1 MGKAKTLECS
11 REFSE
16 LNFKLADYID
26 EQGKKR
32 PMYEVTCDGWIYLT
46 MVFTGKKAAKA
57 VAKYNGHEIDFSQD
71 MVSLTQMWRACGSER
86 HKQPSQWMRYDHADE
101 LLSEL
106 SKMAKTVKSQFWKTK
121 RGRIGG
127 GTFAHWQLGIAY
139 AQFLDP
145 RFQLFYGQLVRE
157 RFEEMSDPELSIMGH
172 RFLELFYR
180 LPKLPKYLTRP
191 FFSGSQNS
199 HNMPDSALF

>member
-1 MGKAKTLECS
+1 MA
-11 REFSE
+11 
-16 LNFKLADYID
+16 I
-26 EQGKKR
+26 
-32 PMYEVTCDGWIYLT
+32 
-46 MVFTGKKAAKA
+46 
-57 VAKYNGHEIDFSQD
+57 AKYNGHEIDFSQD
-71 MVSLTQMWRACGSER
+71 MVNLTQMWRACGSVN
-86 HKQPSQWMRYDHADE
+86 HKRPFKWISNDSTKELIDE
-101 LLSEL
+101 LQRLLKRPIS
-106 SKMAKTVKSQFWKTK
+106 AFYQTK

-145 RFQLFYGQLVRE
+145 RFQLFCGQLVKE